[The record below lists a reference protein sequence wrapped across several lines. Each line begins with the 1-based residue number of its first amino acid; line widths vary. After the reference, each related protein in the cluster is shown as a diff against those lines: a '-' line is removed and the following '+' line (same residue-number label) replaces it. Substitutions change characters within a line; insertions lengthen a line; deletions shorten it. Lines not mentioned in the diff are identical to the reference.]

1 MYRYNSD
8 LEEELLLRKPERQEV
23 VEMEVSAYPCMRNN
37 YFDCN
42 GCGDCMMEDEMET
55 L

>member
-1 MYRYNSD
+1 MYRHESS
-8 LEEELLLRKPERQEV
+8 LEEELLLRKPERQTIP
-23 VEMEVSAYPCMRNN
+23 EMEVSTYPCMRNN

-42 GCGDCMMEDEMET
+42 GCGECMIKDEMET